1 MTTTLARLHTSSA
14 VAEKTV
20 AAAMNELY
28 EIGAVLERREF
39 TSAEKEVYG
48 HMVDALRSLRQ
59 AREISGSTTA

>member
-14 VAEKTV
+14 VAEKAV

-59 AREISGSTTA
+59 ARKISGSTTA